1 VKPIHFRFLDG
12 RHVPHGY
19 LILLVIPLAL
29 SCFTH
34 FWNPLGFL
42 APEHDEN
49 RYMQRVMNLL
59 NGMGPS
65 DAKSRYDAPYFGQL
79 FVAGVLGT
87 IGYPNSLSPSASAYD
102 NVHSIEAL
110 WMAPRLL
117 MGVLAV
123 FDTLLVYK
131 ISKRRYNRYVAFFA
145 AVLFAVLPTTLLLRR
160 VWLESILLPF
170 LLSAILFA
178 LYSYDSTKINK
189 HSKKILL
196 ILLSGIF
203 LGVSIFTKITAFTM
217 IPLVGFLIYGN
228 TRSLKIVA
236 LWFIPVILI
245 PLIWPLHAISI
256 GELDKWFNGIYDQTH
271 RTTYSSFLRSIKEN
285 LDHDPVLLTIG
296 FVGIIYASLKR
307 DFFLLLWILPFAG
320 FSYFIGWTQ
329 FFHFILIFPAFCIAA
344 ARLIVDISS
353 MFSNKRIRQ
362 LLPFVSISAIAIFG
376 LVTTSVIITDNFT
389 KPYYE
394 AAAFITHYLADVV
407 QNNNKNSTEIN
418 SDNRITLISNPFYLW
433 IPQYVFHLNHDY
445 TDFLSVGHIKTQKVI
460 LIVDGR
466 FRREML
472 NNIYAGDWLRK
483 IYESYDNKTISRIK
497 DISILSYDT
506 LRPSLRVKPLNL
518 ADGSYVWKAWEPAS
532 VWQEHNILSIHVNT
546 NNTNETFTHA
556 YMSTRINS
564 TSDEPLFLTIEYSTY
579 PPNGTTTYVAE
590 MKDISKGKSLWHAKL
605 DNTFGQTATNTFVLP
620 NDIVGKE
627 VELRINVIIQQPGG
641 YSIAVRNIMII

>member
-1 VKPIHFRFLDG
+1 MP
-12 RHVPHGY
+12 
-19 LILLVIPLAL
+19 LVLT
-29 SCFTH
+29 CFTH
-34 FWNPLGFL
+34 FWNPIGFL
-42 APEHDEN
+42 DPEHDEN

-59 NGMGPS
+59 NGMGPL
-65 DAKSRYDAPYFGQL
+65 DAKSAYDAPYFGQL

-87 IGYPNSLSPSASAYD
+87 TGYPNSLSPSAYD
-102 NVHSIEAL
+102 NGHSIEAL
-110 WMAPRLL
+110 WIAPRLL
-117 MGVLAV
+117 MGVLSV
-123 FDTLLVYK
+123 FDTLIVYK
-131 ISKRRYNRYVAFFA
+131 ISERRYNRYVAFFA
-145 AVLFAVLPTTLLLRR
+145 AVLFAVLPITLLLRR
-160 VWLESILLPF
+160 MWLESILLPF

-245 PLIWPLHAISI
+245 PLIWPAHALSL
-256 GELDKWFNGIYDQTH
+256 GEFDKWFDGIYHQTH
-271 RTTYSSFLRSIKEN
+271 RAGSSFFYSIKQN
-285 LDHDPVLLTIG
+285 LDHDPVMLTIG

-329 FFHFILIFPAFCIAA
+329 FFHFILILPAFCIAA

-362 LLPFVSISAIAIFG
+362 VLRFVIISPIAIFG

-389 KPYYE
+389 KPYFE
-394 AAAFITHYLADVV
+394 AAAFITHYLPNVI

-433 IPQYVFHLNHDY
+433 IPQYVFHLNHHY
-445 TDFLSVGHIKTQKVI
+445 TDFLSIGPINTQRVI
-460 LIVDGR
+460 LIVDDR
-466 FRREML
+466 FRRIMFY
-472 NNIYAGDWLRK
+472 NIDAGDWLRK

-497 DISILSYDT
+497 GISILSYDT

-518 ADGSYVWKAWEPAS
+518 TDGSYVWKAWERAS
-532 VWQEHNILSIHVNT
+532 VWQEHNILSIDVNT
-546 NNTNETFTHA
+546 NNTNETFNHA

-564 TSDEPLFLTIEYSTY
+564 TSDEPLFLTVQYSTY
-579 PPNGTTTYVAE
+579 PANGTATYVAE
-590 MKDISKGKSLWHAKL
+590 MKDISKGKSLWVAKL

-620 NDIVGKE
+620 NHIVGKE
-627 VELRINVIIQQPGG
+627 VELRIHIITQEPGG
-641 YSIAVRNIMII
+641 YSITVRNMMII